1 MANPNIVNV
10 TTILAN
16 TAMQTVGTSPADI
29 VSNPSNSGCVYKIN
43 TISVS
48 NYASNSYA
56 VSVAVTIGG
65 TSRYIAR
72 NVVVPATSSLSIV
85 GKDTGFYLLENSSI
99 QISSTFASAFHA
111 IASWERIS

>member
-10 TTILAN
+10 STILAN
-16 TAMQTVGTSPADI
+16 TVMQTVSTVATDI
-29 VSNPSNSGCVYKIN
+29 VANPASSGTVYKIN

-72 NVVVPATSSLSIV
+72 NVVVPAASSLAIV

-99 QISSTFASAFHA
+99 QVSSTFASAFHA
-111 IASWERIS
+111 ICSWERIS